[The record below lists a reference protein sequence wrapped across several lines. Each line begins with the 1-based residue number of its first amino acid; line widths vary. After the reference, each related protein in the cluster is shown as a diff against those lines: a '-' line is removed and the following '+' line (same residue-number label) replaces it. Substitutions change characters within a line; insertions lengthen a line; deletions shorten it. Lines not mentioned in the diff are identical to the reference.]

1 MTISH
6 ENNLDL
12 NVKCLSVFK
21 DIPGVQ
27 VKSVPQLLLPDI
39 ILTKHQTFKLN
50 MTNKV
55 RLYYLMSHIVLFSE
69 FNSVSMLP
77 ITLYCLCLVCQ
88 VCNIGVSSPES
99 AHSLT
104 SHQPTNTQ
112 PLLFVGSLYIR
123 KCKQTIRLFH
133 KSCGI
138 ICVLIARAIMLLSML
153 HILNILST

>member
-1 MTISH
+1 MTNWHFTNS
-6 ENNLDL
+6 E
-12 NVKCLSVFK
+12 
-21 DIPGVQ
+21 
-27 VKSVPQLLLPDI
+27 
-39 ILTKHQTFKLN
+39 KLN

-55 RLYYLMSHIVLFSE
+55 CLYYLMSHIVLFSE

-77 ITLYCLCLVCQ
+77 ITLYCPCLVCQ

-104 SHQPTNTQ
+104 SHQPTDTQ

-123 KCKQTIRLFH
+123 KCKQTIILFR

-138 ICVLIARAIMLLSML
+138 VCVLIARAIMLLSML
-153 HILNILST
+153 HILNILSTWVTAATELYILDIYYIFYFPTK